1 MRACV
6 RAWPRACLIAS
17 FVYVAC
23 WLNQTNKS
31 GSLRDISKHD
41 QRIGLDVKRKEVSRV
56 KKKTKKT
63 EEYASEVKRGSNGC
77 SHEMSINVPSSL
89 MIHPSTRISRA
100 GYFSSTLKLVYCDG
114 KKIQV

>member
-23 WLNQTNKS
+23 WLKQSNKP

-41 QRIGLDVKRKEVSRV
+41 RRIGLDIKREEVSRV

-77 SHEMSINVPSSL
+77 LHEMSISVPSSL
-89 MIHPSTRISRA
+89 VIHPSTRISRE
-100 GYFSSTLKLVYCDG
+100 GYFSSSLELVYCIG
-114 KKIQV
+114 KNIHV